1 MVNHSTEM
9 SSSDTADEQYVSEGG
24 TLSLSNIGQKELLLA
39 MMERGAALRSTA
51 RGFSMHPFIR
61 DKDVLTI
68 APLKN
73 QPLSVGDVVAFTQP
87 ATDRLAIHRI
97 IGRKN
102 DGWIIKGDNC
112 LEPDG
117 IVPDEKIIGRVSRI
131 ERGEKDVKLG
141 VGSLRFLIA
150 IVTRGNALLH
160 FRRYI
165 VLLLHAAGNAWQRL
179 QSLAVYRRIVKMVPL
194 PFDICE
200 ADQDDMESVH
210 RLFNPEV
217 PYRRQEP
224 NPNVVNWVAKRNGKV
239 IGFTQ
244 NVYYPEENQPW
255 TGHWLFSLY
264 VRVRYRGARIGEML
278 TEKVIEKARE
288 QNEAE
293 LLLVVFEDN
302 KRAIDLYQKFG
313 FEHITLPALQPM
325 LADEKLKTGRRRIV
339 MRKKLRQADDRDH

>member
-1 MVNHSTEM
+1 MNYSKDM

-24 TLSLSNIGQKELLLA
+24 TLSLSNFGQKELLLA
-39 MMERGAALRSTA
+39 MMEKGAALRTTA
-51 RGFSMHPFIR
+51 RGFSMHPFIH

-87 ATDRLAIHRI
+87 ATGSLAIHRI

-150 IVTRGNALLH
+150 IVNRGNAFLH
-160 FRRYI
+160 FRRNI
-165 VLLLHAAGNAWQRL
+165 ILLLHTAGNALQRL

-200 ADQDDMESVH
+200 ADQDDMEAVH
-210 RLFNPEV
+210 NMFTPDV
-217 PYRRQEP
+217 PYRKQEA
-224 NPNVVNWVAKRNGKV
+224 NLNVVNWVAKRNGKIIAFV
-239 IGFTQ
+239 Q
-244 NVYYPEENQPW
+244 NVYHPEANQPW
-255 TGHWLFSLY
+255 VGHWLFSLY
-264 VRVRYRGARIGEML
+264 VRVRYRGAGIGEML
-278 TEKVIEKARE
+278 TEKVLATAKEQKAE
-288 QNEAE
+288 EI
-293 LLLVVFEDN
+293 LLAVYEEN
-302 KRAIDLYQKFG
+302 KKAINLYLKMG
-313 FEHITLPALQPM
+313 FEHITLPALEPV
-325 LADEKLKTGRRRIV
+325 LAEEKIKTGRRRIV